1 MRLLMLLLKL
11 FLLFLILLATLGVIG
26 LGIGFVYLETPNSW
40 REQIE
45 QFVEEP
51 LQTLE
56 SITAEVRSQF
66 SGQEAPPEPVPPKA
80 AGRID
85 RDTGSGLEALPEPVP
100 PKAAP
105 PPPPPK
111 PQEPPKVAPKP
122 AAPTTPKPAAP
133 KSKLPQ
139 PPAEIV
145 KQLKAIFPGMTDQ
158 EVREAYRRNQLMQQT
173 QSE

>member
-11 FLLFLILLATLGVIG
+11 FLLFLILLAMIGVIG

-40 REQIE
+40 REQFE

-80 AGRID
+80 A
-85 RDTGSGLEALPEPVP
+85 
-100 PKAAP
+100 P

-122 AAPTTPKPAAP
+122 AAPKPATPKPAAP

-145 KQLKAIFPGMTDQ
+145 KQLKAIFPEMTDQ
-158 EVREAYRRNQLMQQT
+158 EIRETFRRNQLMQQT